1 MATSSAISAM
11 AGYYKAT
18 TLSWKGVTGVPG
30 GRNLVSMAAATTTP
44 GGGSGSGRGLVVSLR
59 RRSPRSFR
67 VYAAKSETVSKVM
80 HIVKQQLALA
90 EDVGLTP
97 ESKFTELGADSLDT
111 VEIVMALEE
120 EFSITVEEDNAQ
132 SIATIQDAAD
142 LIDTLVQ
149 NKPRPAA

>member
-1 MATSSAISAM
+1 MATSFAM
-11 AGYYKAT
+11 AGYCKGT
-18 TLSWKGVTGVPG
+18 TLSWKGVSGVPG
-30 GRNLVSMAAATTTP
+30 PRSLVSMAAATSP
-44 GGGSGSGRGLVVSLR
+44 RGGQLVVSL

-80 HIVKQQLALA
+80 GIVKKQLALA

-97 ESKFTELGADSLDT
+97 QSKFTELGADSLDT

-120 EFSITVEEDNAQ
+120 EFCITVEEDSAQ

-149 NKPRPAA
+149 NKPPPAA